1 MMKEEIEKLR
11 QSIRKV
17 EMKVNAV
24 DAKVGFLRDS
34 TSELKESVK
43 DMALDFD
50 AFIEVYNTIQERT
63 DKRLDRLEKH
73 VGL

>member
-1 MMKEEIEKLR
+1 MNEALEKLR

-17 EMKVNAV
+17 ETKVNAL

-34 TSELKESVK
+34 TVELKESVQ
-43 DMALDFD
+43 DMAVDFD
-50 AFIEVYNTIQERT
+50 AFVEVYTQDWNKVDER
-63 DKRLDRLEKH
+63 LSRLEKH